1 MPTTVPS
8 PPAPGALAG
17 LKVLEMGA
25 LIAGPFCAKL
35 LGEFG
40 ADVVKIEPPG
50 RGDEARNVP
59 PFAEADD
66 SIYFQSLNRGARGLT
81 LDLRSDAD
89 PYSSGM
95 LCCYRVKHRSCGGS
109 NMNFY

>member
-8 PPAPGALAG
+8 PLAPGALAG

-40 ADVVKIEPPG
+40 AVRERTGSILPGIAPP
-50 RGDEARNVP
+50 RRTA
-59 PFAEADD
+59 ATTA
-66 SIYFQSLNRGARGLT
+66 AT
-81 LDLRSDAD
+81 
-89 PYSSGM
+89 
-95 LCCYRVKHRSCGGS
+95 C
-109 NMNFY
+109 